1 MEKFD
6 TINAYYASFP
16 EEVQAKMQEIHD
28 VIKAAAPDAEECT
41 SYNMPAFKQN
51 GVLVYYAA
59 WKKHLGFYP
68 TSSGVKIFEKELA
81 NFNWSKGTIQLP
93 YNMPLP
99 KELITKIVKLRLAE
113 NEEKALRKKK

>member
-28 VIKAAAPDAEECT
+28 VIKTAAPHAEECI